1 MPEPED
7 DKDQISFPAYFSRTL
22 DTLFKTSSHLLLITE
37 LVTTPDEFRD
47 FVWMLEP
54 PHIDQNFIRTI
65 SDWLEGSGWTKIN

>member
-1 MPEPED
+1 MTEPED
-7 DKDQISFPAYFSRTL
+7 DKDQISFPGYFSRTL
-22 DTLFKTSSHLLLITE
+22 DTLLITE

-54 PHIDQNFIRTI
+54 PHIEQNFIRTI